1 MNQVLRKTFLWM
13 FLGLMVTFFTAYVV
27 ATNESML
34 YAVFGK
40 FYFVLVI
47 IEIVLVLVLA
57 VRITKM
63 SPTVA
68 RILFILYSFV
78 TGLTFSSIFI
88 VYEMKS
94 VIFVFLITALLFGI
108 LAFMGYV
115 TNADLTKLGTYLMMG
130 LVAILISYVINIFAH
145 NDTFEIIICSI
156 SALVF
161 LGFTAYDVKK
171 IEALSNTIDE
181 DNLAIYGALQLYLD
195 FINIFIDLLRLFGNS
210 RD

>member
-13 FLGLMVTFFTAYVV
+13 FIGLLLTFATAYVV
-27 ATNESML
+27 ASNDSMV
-34 YAVFGK
+34 YSVFGK
-40 FYFVLVI
+40 FYFVLAIV
-47 IEIVLVLVLA
+47 EIVLVLVLA
-57 VRITKM
+57 ARITKM
-63 SPTVA
+63 NPVTA
-68 RILFILYSFV
+68 RILFLLYSFI

-88 VYEMKS
+88 AYDMTS
-94 VIFVFLITALLFGI
+94 IIFVFLITALLFGI
-108 LAFMGYV
+108 LAFIGYV

-130 LVAILISYVINIFAH
+130 LVAILISYIINIFAQSDSF
-145 NDTFEIIICSI
+145 NIVICSV
-156 SALVF
+156 SALIF
-161 LGFTAYDVKK
+161 LGFTAYDIKK

>member
-13 FLGLMVTFFTAYVV
+13 FLGLMVTFLTAYVV

-40 FYFVLVI
+40 FYFVLAI

-68 RILFILYSFV
+68 RILFILYSFI

-88 VYEMKS
+88 VYEMS
-94 VIFVFLITALLFGI
+94 SIIFVFLITALLFGV

-130 LVAILISYVINIFAH
+130 LVAILLSYVINIFAH

-156 SALVF
+156 STLVF
-161 LGFTAYDVKK
+161 LGFTAYDIKK

>member
-195 FINIFIDLLRLFGNS
+195 FINIFIDLLKLFGNS